1 MKLWSNSLLLLR
13 YVYVHQA
20 TYIGVITKQNFD
32 FAIPFSCANNQQNVN
47 GIDSKCDEHVCAH
60 RPALKAAP
68 ERNLG
73 IAIDPNTK
81 TVQYALYCSNTDLKK
96 LEMVFY

>member
-1 MKLWSNSLLLLR
+1 MKLWSNSLLLSR
-13 YVYVHQA
+13 YVCVHQA
-20 TYIGVITKQNFD
+20 TYIDVSTRQNFD

-47 GIDSKCDEHVCAH
+47 ELDSKCDEHVCTP

-73 IAIDPNTK
+73 IAINPYTK
-81 TVQYALYCSNTDLKK
+81 TVQYALYCSNADLKK
-96 LEMVFY
+96 V